1 MKVINLWGGPGAGK
15 STTAAGLFYK
25 MKKAGYNV
33 ELVTE
38 YAKDLV
44 WDERHKLFKDQ
55 LYLLSK
61 QNRRLDRLEGKVE
74 YAISDS
80 PLLLVLAYM
89 PEGYY
94 SSFNKLTFDVW
105 NNYLNFNFV
114 LNRAHEYTGDGRN
127 QNETEAIA
135 IDKDIEKILFLYNQK
150 HLAVNSKDAA
160 EIIFERLKYNE
171 APFN

>member
-25 MKKAGYNV
+25 MKKSGYSV

-44 WDERHKLFKDQ
+44 WDERHTLFKDQ

-61 QNRRLDRLEGKVE
+61 QNRRLDRLEGKVD
-74 YAISDS
+74 YAITDS
-80 PLLLVLAYM
+80 PLLLVLAYI

-94 SSFNKLTFDVW
+94 DSFNKLTFDVW
-105 NNYLNFNFV
+105 NNYLNYNIV
-114 LNRAHEYTGDGRN
+114 LNRGHDYTGEGRN
-127 QNETEAIA
+127 QNETQAIK
-135 IDKDIEKILFLYNQK
+135 IDKDIEKILFMYNQK
-150 HLAVNSKDAA
+150 HLAMNSIDAA
-160 EIIFERLKYNE
+160 ERIFERIKNHE